1 MFMKNKK
8 GFTLVELLVVI
19 AIIAI
24 LAAVV
29 APNAFKAIEKSK
41 ITAIEADYRAIKTAT
56 LMYYSDIG
64 EWPETPTVDGDDPG
78 FIVAPK
84 VTDPDAPPA
93 TIPLPSWNGPYLDV
107 WTDESPL
114 GAGYVFVNEDDEAD
128 WIDGEAN
135 AVYLQITNLPQSAYD
150 RLIEDLGD
158 TVVFVEDDT
167 FATAQN
173 VNLKIA
179 SK

>member
-41 ITAIEADYRAIKTAT
+41 ITAIEADYRTLKTAT
-56 LMYYSDIG
+56 LMYFSDVG
-64 EWPETPTVDGDDPG
+64 TWPVNGADEVGFVQDNETTP
-78 FIVAPK
+78 IVG
-84 VTDPDAPPA
+84 
-93 TIPLPSWNGPYLDV
+93 WNGPYVDV

-114 GAGYVFVNEDDEAD
+114 GEGYVFVNEAVDPDPTTY
-128 WIDGEAN
+128 IDGENQAI
-135 AVYLQITNLPQSAYD
+135 YLQITNLPESAFKILSD
-150 RLIEDLGD
+150 DLGETIVFEDDD
-158 TVVFVEDDT
+158 TVDFPQDVY
-167 FATAQN
+167 
-173 VNLKIA
+173 LKIA
-179 SK
+179 NQ

>member
-41 ITAIEADYRAIKTAT
+41 VTAIQSDYRAIKTAT

-64 EWPETPTVDGDDPG
+64 QWPGTPTTAEDDPG
-78 FIVAPK
+78 FVVKSIH
-84 VTDPDAPPA
+84 DADDG
-93 TIPLPSWNGPYLDV
+93 WNGPYLDV
-107 WTDESPL
+107 WVANAPIGTN
-114 GAGYVFVNEDDEAD
+114 YNFVNGDEDIEDKVGA
-128 WIDGEAN
+128 AN
-135 AVYLQITNLPQSAYD
+135 ANAIYLRILDLTQSAYD
-150 RLIEDLGD
+150 ILKADLGD
-158 TVVFVEDDT
+158 TIVFRD
-167 FATAQN
+167 ATAAATGAAD
-173 VNLKIA
+173 VYLKIA